1 MEPHEI
7 KAFIASLRKLASE
20 TRLSNRALASLL
32 GVSPSTMG
40 RWLDP
45 HVETKRLYGY
55 MVDSVIRQ
63 VAVLNAADQQTDLFK
78 TLRGVS
84 APARLAE
91 LKDVLLRNSEQ

>member
-78 TLRGVS
+78 TLRGAS

-91 LKDVLLRNSEQ
+91 LKDVLLRNAEQ